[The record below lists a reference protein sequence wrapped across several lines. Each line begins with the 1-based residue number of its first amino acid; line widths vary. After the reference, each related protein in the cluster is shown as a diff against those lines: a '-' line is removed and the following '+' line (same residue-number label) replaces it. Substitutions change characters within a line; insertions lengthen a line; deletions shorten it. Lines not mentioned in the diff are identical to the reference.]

1 MTTRKVNI
9 PMWLWNLHGKTAYA
23 LDIVLVYTFAMAA
36 TAACIWLSA
45 ELSFW
50 QQCLLAVL
58 AFDIAGGAISNFT
71 EGTKA
76 YYASKPGS
84 AHTFIWAH
92 SLHACI
98 LALVFYNLW
107 HVTLTASLLILLLAS
122 SVRSIRVP
130 PVQRTAGWFC
140 FAAVLLVVVSWGMT
154 PPVLTILLLLFAL
167 KLIAGYAIQ

>member
-1 MTTRKVNI
+1 MTGKKVSI
-9 PMWLWNLHGKTAYA
+9 PKWLWKLHGKTAYDV
-23 LDIVLVYTFAMAA
+23 DIAMVYAFAIAA
-36 TAACIWLSA
+36 AVVCAWLSA
-45 ELSFW
+45 GLSFW

-76 YYASKPGS
+76 YYTSKPGS
-84 AHTFIWAH
+84 PHTFVWAH
-92 SLHACI
+92 SLHACM

-107 HVTLTASLLILLLAS
+107 HFTLIASLLILLLAS
-122 SVRSIRVP
+122 SVRSIRMP